1 MTAGRSVTSDQWRLA
16 GVRTL
21 RTETAE
27 RENDGSSSSFRCLLN
42 TGECVADVRA
52 VNKPPEVVQCLEKI
66 PNIKNL

>member
-1 MTAGRSVTSDQWRLA
+1 MTAGRSVTSDQWRSA
-16 GVRTL
+16 GVS
-21 RTETAE
+21 TETAE

-42 TGECVADVRA
+42 TGECVSDVRA

>member
-1 MTAGRSVTSDQWRLA
+1 MTAGRSVTPAPTRGQWRS
-16 GVRTL
+16 
-21 RTETAE
+21 ETAE

-42 TGECVADVRA
+42 AGECVADVRA